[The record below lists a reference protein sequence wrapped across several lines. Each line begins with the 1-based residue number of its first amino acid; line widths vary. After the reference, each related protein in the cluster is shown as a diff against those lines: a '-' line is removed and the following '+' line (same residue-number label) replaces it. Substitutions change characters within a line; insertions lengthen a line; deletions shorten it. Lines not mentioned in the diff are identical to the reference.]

1 MKFFFFRECMKTLF
15 RCAMLLAM
23 ISQTLQADAT
33 PPPRDLAPTL
43 KPLAEKFNLPG
54 VVGAIIHG
62 DQIVALGSVGIR
74 KVGDPAPFLSSDLIH
89 LGSDTKALTAI
100 LIGQIID
107 RRQLTMDTTMRDIF
121 PEFAASMNP
130 EMAKVTVRDLLNHDA
145 GFPHD
150 LDWWALDRTHLSLPE
165 QRKRAVKEA
174 LAAAPAQPIGKYF
187 YSNVSFVL
195 LGAIVEAKTGQSW
208 EEVIR
213 QKIFDPLQM
222 SSAGFGPPSVD
233 GSIDQPWG
241 HVVNKGKLK
250 PVQTDN
256 APVLGP
262 AGRVHCSMSDWCKF
276 VGAIIHAAQ
285 GHSKLISAA
294 TFEKLI
300 TPPPGQEYAGGWI
313 VTKRPWAGGRALTH
327 SGSNTTWFCTVWIAP
342 NNDFAVLLA
351 TNTGAEAVGKA
362 VDNGIGLLIGVNSQ
376 LAGNPK

>member
-1 MKFFFFRECMKTLF
+1 MLP
-15 RCAMLLAM
+15 AMLAPV
-23 ISQTLQADAT
+23 LQADAT

-43 KPLAEKFNLPG
+43 KSLAEKFNLPG
-54 VVGAIIHG
+54 VVGAIVHG
-62 DQIVALGSVGIR
+62 DQIVALGSVGVR
-74 KVGDPAPFLSSDLIH
+74 KTGDSAPFLSSDLIH
-89 LGSDTKALTAI
+89 LGSDTKAMTAF
-100 LIGQIID
+100 LIGQLID
-107 RRQLTMDTTMRDIF
+107 SKQLTLETTMQEIF

-130 EMAKVTVRDLLNHDA
+130 EMAKVTVRKLLDHNA

-150 LDWWALDRTHLSLPE
+150 LDWWALNRTHLPLPE

-174 LAAAPAQPIGKYF
+174 LSAAPAQPIGKFF

-213 QKIFDPLQM
+213 RRIFEPLKM
-222 SSAGFGPPSVD
+222 NSAGFGPPSVE
-233 GSIDQPWG
+233 GSLDQPWG
-241 HVVNKGKLK
+241 HVLDNGKLK

-276 VGAIIHAAQ
+276 AGEIIRAARGQ
-285 GHSKLISAA
+285 SKLISAA

-327 SGSNTTWFCTVWIAP
+327 SGSNTTWYCTVWIAP
-342 NNDFAVLLA
+342 DKDFAILLA
-351 TNTGAEAVGKA
+351 TNTGAETVAKA
-362 VDNGIGLLIGVNSQ
+362 VDNGIGLLIGVNSR
-376 LAGNPK
+376 LAGEPK